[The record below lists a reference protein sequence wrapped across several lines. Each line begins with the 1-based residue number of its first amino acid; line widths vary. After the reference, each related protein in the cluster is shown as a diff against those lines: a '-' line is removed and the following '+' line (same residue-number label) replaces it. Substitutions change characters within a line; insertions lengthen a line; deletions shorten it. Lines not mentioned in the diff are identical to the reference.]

1 MIGPTNA
8 RDLLGTTVELAAA
21 IPAFATAIPTLA
33 TATPTG
39 SLLPTHIATAANN
52 LTVAGPVASP
62 FTKLDQA
69 DQMAELEDSSIDFYS
84 MLRSV
89 VNQKRQAELDEALQP
104 AAGRMAAGE
113 IPTERRDPIRS
124 SPQVGR

>member
-1 MIGPTNA
+1 MSATCW
-8 RDLLGTTVELAAA
+8 TTVELAAA

-52 LTVAGPVASP
+52 LTVAGSVASP

-69 DQMAELEDSSIDFYS
+69 DQMVELEDSSIDFYS

-89 VNQKRQAELDEALQP
+89 VN
-104 AAGRMAAGE
+104 
-113 IPTERRDPIRS
+113 
-124 SPQVGR
+124 